1 MKEYFEK
8 VYIKTEDDL
17 PEKVGNYFVQLTNG
31 HGQILHFPFKGDVGW
46 KVDEYNWLDTVE
58 YYLRPIEHDCYP
70 KEFVE
75 WKELKYVYIKSTKD
89 YIILYPYEKNTEYI
103 HYTLDELYTYWKKEV
118 RK

>member
-1 MKEYFEK
+1 MT
-8 VYIKTEDDL
+8 TE
-17 PEKVGNYFVQLTNG
+17 EFITERTRIISNM
-31 HGQILHFPFKGDVGW
+31 
-46 KVDEYNWLDTVE
+46 LDNPDKYGIYPTTKCFNE
-58 YYLRPIEHDCYP
+58 LDALYDKIIEHDCYP

-103 HYTLDELYTYWKKEV
+103 HYTLDELYSYWKKKV

>member
-75 WKELKYVYIKSTKD
+75 WLLGKSNIVYDIKNNEWITTAKSAF
-89 YIILYPYEKNTEYI
+89 
-103 HYTLDELYTYWKKEV
+103 TYWKKEV